1 LASVI
6 TLGRNAHA
14 LVLAPRDQNL
24 DPTGMSRIAVV
35 VPLTLL
41 LQLASGQEKNPGY
54 TDTPVL
60 PDGFRVHDA
69 HRPRPAAVDPGPA
82 AKTPSTPP
90 KDATVLFDGRN
101 LDAWQGRK
109 GKAAWRLVDGA
120 MEVNSTGDIRTKQ
133 EFGDCQLHIE
143 WMAPPPKGHSQS
155 RGNSGVFFFGRYE
168 VQILDSFENPTYA
181 DGQAASLYGQKP
193 PLVNATRPP
202 GQWNIY
208 DIAFIAPR
216 FQKDGSVKSPARL
229 TIVHNGIVVQLD
241 EALLGPTAHRSLP
254 KYTPHGPAGP
264 IKLQDHGNPM
274 RFRNIWVRPINLER
288 PKAKGQNGDPLAPR
302 ERRNQ
307 PK

>member
-1 LASVI
+1 
-6 TLGRNAHA
+6 
-14 LVLAPRDQNL
+14 
-24 DPTGMSRIAVV
+24 MSRIAVV
-35 VPLTLL
+35 VPLALL
-41 LQLASGQEKNPGY
+41 LQLAQGQEKNPGY

-69 HRPRPAAVDPGPA
+69 HRPRPVAVDPGPA
-82 AKTPSTPP
+82 AQTPSKPP
-90 KDATVLFDGRN
+90 KDAVVLFDGSN

-109 GKAAWRLVDGA
+109 GKAEWRLVDGA
-120 MEVNSTGDIRTKQ
+120 MEVSRTGDIHTKQ

-143 WMAPPPKGHSQS
+143 WMAPPPKGHSQG

-181 DGQAASLYGQKP
+181 DGQAASIYGQKP

-202 GQWNIY
+202 GQWNVY
-208 DIAFIAPR
+208 DIVFIAPR
-216 FQKDGSVKSPARL
+216 FLQDGTVKSPARL
-229 TIVHNGIVVQLD
+229 TVVHNGIVVQLD
-241 EALLGPTAHRSLP
+241 EALLGATAHKNLP
-254 KYTPHGPAGP
+254 KYTVHGPKGA

-288 PKAKGQNGDPLAPR
+288 PKAKGHTGDQKAGDQKAGNQKAGDLAPR
-302 ERRNQ
+302 VRRGE

>member
-1 LASVI
+1 M
-6 TLGRNAHA
+6 
-14 LVLAPRDQNL
+14 
-24 DPTGMSRIAVV
+24 DPAVMSRIAVV
-35 VPLTLL
+35 VPFALL

-69 HRPRPAAVDPGPA
+69 HRPRPAVVDPGPA
-82 AKTPSTPP
+82 AKTPSQPP
-90 KDATVLFDGRN
+90 KDATVLFGGTN

-109 GKAAWRLVDGA
+109 GKAAWRIVDGV

-143 WMAPPPKGHSQS
+143 WNAPPPKGHSQG

-202 GQWNIY
+202 GQWNVY
-208 DIAFIAPR
+208 DIVFIAPR
-216 FQKDGSVKSPARL
+216 FLKDGSLKSPARL
-229 TIVHNGIVVQLD
+229 TVVHNGIVVQLD

-254 KYTPHGPAGP
+254 KYQAHGATGA

-274 RFRNIWVRPINLER
+274 RFRNIWIRPINLDR
-288 PKAKGQNGDPLAPR
+288 PKAKTPNQGQGQKGQQGQG
-302 ERRNQ
+302 Q